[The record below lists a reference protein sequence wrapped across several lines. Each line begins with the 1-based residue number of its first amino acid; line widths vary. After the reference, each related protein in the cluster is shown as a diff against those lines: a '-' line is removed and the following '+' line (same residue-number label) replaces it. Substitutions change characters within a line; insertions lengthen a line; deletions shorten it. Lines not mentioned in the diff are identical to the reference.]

1 VKVKVASPNRA
12 ESKDQYHHGD
22 LKNALIEAAEGLLEE
37 KGAKEFSLRECA
49 RRVGVTPTAVAHHF
63 GNASGLVTAVAAVS
77 FAEFAKLLRAALKRS
92 VHNDSDSLEA
102 ICEAYLRFAERKPAR
117 YRVMFSDGIRDRSNA
132 DYNAAWLDAFEIL
145 LNTVKVRLGNAE
157 TDDVWARALS
167 IWSALHGFATLENA
181 RRLDFLKVPL
191 RSESDADLRRKFLNA
206 LLTPE
211 RSQ

>member
-77 FAEFAKLLRAALKRS
+77 FAEFAKLLATESCS
-92 VHNDSDSLEA
+92 VTAS
-102 ICEAYLRFAERKPAR
+102 
-117 YRVMFSDGIRDRSNA
+117 GIGRTLTIMR
-132 DYNAAWLDAFEIL
+132 
-145 LNTVKVRLGNAE
+145 
-157 TDDVWARALS
+157 
-167 IWSALHGFATLENA
+167 HG
-181 RRLDFLKVPL
+181 
-191 RSESDADLRRKFLNA
+191 
-206 LLTPE
+206 
-211 RSQ
+211 